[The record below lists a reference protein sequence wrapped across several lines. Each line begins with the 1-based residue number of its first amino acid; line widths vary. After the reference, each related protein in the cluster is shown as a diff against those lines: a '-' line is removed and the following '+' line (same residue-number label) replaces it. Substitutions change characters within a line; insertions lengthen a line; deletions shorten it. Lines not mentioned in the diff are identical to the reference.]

1 MAAAQKAAVTEQGLR
16 SEVVSLQEAL
26 QRAHAT
32 RYSAHHLH
40 SIGVLRT
47 LTQFYSSHC
56 AWASQKQGVCVDN
69 QSQRPSIVVH
79 LRGLTTRSSAVLITA
94 EV

>member
-40 SIGVLRT
+40 SIVVPEP
-47 LTQFYSSHC
+47 LTHLHSSHS
-56 AWASQKQGVCVDN
+56 AWASQKQGV
-69 QSQRPSIVVH
+69 
-79 LRGLTTRSSAVLITA
+79 
-94 EV
+94 

>member
-40 SIGVLRT
+40 SIGVLET
-47 LTQFYSSHC
+47 LTCLYSSYS
-56 AWASQKQGVCVDN
+56 AWTSQKQGVCTIN
-69 QSQRPSIVVH
+69 QSQCLCIVLH
-79 LRGLTTRSSAVLITA
+79 LRGSATRF
-94 EV
+94 